1 MTVHFRG
8 KCIPCKNVKCNVP
21 CETKW
26 SDKQPMLVMRGF
38 CEEVILDGD
47 AAVIK

>member
-8 KCIPCKNVKCNVP
+8 ACLPCRDVVCNVP

-26 SDKQPMLVMRGF
+26 SDKQPRLTMRGF
-38 CEEVILDGD
+38 CKSVVLQDGVATID
-47 AAVIK
+47 